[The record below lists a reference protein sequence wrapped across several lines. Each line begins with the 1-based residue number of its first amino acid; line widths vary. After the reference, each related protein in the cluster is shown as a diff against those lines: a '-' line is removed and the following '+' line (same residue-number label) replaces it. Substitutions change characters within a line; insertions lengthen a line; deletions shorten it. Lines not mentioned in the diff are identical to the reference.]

1 MSNKEIIELLEEYKR
16 VLILCATGGT
26 VADNEFSDIRQSLI
40 TNPQLKDK
48 LPPFV
53 KVYRTPYEFFKYTQS
68 MYSHYAERRQ
78 FIAEEINLIIAYF
91 EEENGDVFTAL
102 DDFSK
107 DDIIDSGGYGV
118 VYSYH
123 HSVLDMDFAVKLFDP
138 VFADAQ
144 AQSEG
149 EKRFFR
155 EAKLLFSLH
164 HDNIVQIYNAG
175 YVEGQAFIL
184 MELVRGYN
192 LIKLR
197 EKYPLVFRQTLK
209 PMIQILS
216 GLGYAH
222 NKGILHRDLK
232 PTNVMFSEP
241 DKLFK
246 IIDFGVSAY
255 IEHESHTK
263 LTKTGEQVTGGLYID
278 PQLQS
283 NPKLRDVRSD
293 IYSVGAIWYFLL
305 TGFAPS
311 GYDMKDKLLKTSG
324 ITEDEVEIV
333 MKCLAADLDDR
344 YSSCEELIEIIK
356 QKRTYYTK

>member
-1 MSNKEIIELLEEYKR
+1 MDNREIVEVLEDYKR
-16 VLILCATGGT
+16 ILIASATGGSVT
-26 VADNEFSDIRQSLI
+26 DNEFSEARQRLLS
-40 TNPQLKDK
+40 NPQIKDK
-48 LPPFV
+48 LPTFT
-53 KVYRTPYEFFKYTQS
+53 KVYRTPREFFTYMQS
-68 MYSHYAERRQ
+68 MYSNYAGRRQ
-78 FIAEEINLIIAYF
+78 FIAQEINPIIAHF
-91 EEENGDVFTAL
+91 EEGKGDIFNTL
-102 DDFSK
+102 DSFSK
-107 DDIIDSGGYGV
+107 NDIIDSGGYGV

-138 VFADAQ
+138 VFADTQ

-222 NKGILHRDLK
+222 SKGILHRDLK
-232 PTNVMFSEP
+232 PTNVMFSES

-255 IEHESHTK
+255 IEHENHTK

-293 IYSVGAIWYFLL
+293 IYSIGAIWYFLL

-344 YSSCEELIEIIK
+344 YSSCEELIEIIE
-356 QKRTYYTK
+356 QKRNSYF